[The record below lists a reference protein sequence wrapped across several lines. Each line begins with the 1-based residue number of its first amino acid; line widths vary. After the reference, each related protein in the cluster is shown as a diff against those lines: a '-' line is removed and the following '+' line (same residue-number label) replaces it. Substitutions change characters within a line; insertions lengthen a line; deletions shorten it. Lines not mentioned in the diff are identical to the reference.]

1 MDKNDL
7 KYFFD
12 EDLDEIESEYMKEKI
27 SQYCIRIAYIVIGH
41 FTKYKRLRNDIVDRF
56 YNRVVDN
63 IIYIVQNKT
72 FVVKNKDNLEE
83 EFERFQKF
91 IFQSFRN
98 MLFYI
103 LKKEVK
109 YPEPIYFSELKK
121 EPEFNTFSTEYFE
134 HLALLEEIDRLDEV
148 EKRIL
153 HMMMDGYSITDIATY
168 FGVSRQAIYDK
179 IRNIKKRR
187 KKKE

>member
-1 MDKNDL
+1 MNKNDL
-7 KYFFD
+7 RYFF
-12 EDLDEIESEYMKEKI
+12 EDLDEMEVEYVKERIVGYCLKI
-27 SQYCIRIAYIVIGH
+27 ADNVVKH
-41 FTKYKRLRNDIVDRF
+41 FTKRNRLRNDVIDRF

-134 HLALLEEIDRLDEV
+134 HLALLEEIDKLDEL

-153 HMMMDGYSITDIATY
+153 HMIMNGYSITDIATY
-168 FGVSRQAIYDK
+168 LGVSRQAIYDK

-187 KKKE
+187 KQKE